1 MKKNIK
7 FNIFISIIIGCFI
20 ISTFLLKI
28 FSNNILPIFME
39 YSVSKIRNISINLIN
54 KAVSSELA
62 NLKSIDDMIVITKNS
77 DDEIQMIDFDSTT
90 VNKVLTSVTSNI
102 LHNLKNADTF
112 SNVFE
117 GESHKYSKGIFYEVP
132 VGVVSNNI
140 FLSNLGP
147 KIPVKLNMIGD
158 VFTNINTEVKE
169 YGINNALVKISIDV
183 SVNEKVIIPF
193 ISKTVNVSVSV
204 PISLKLIQGNIP
216 IYYGNGFSKNS
227 NILSTPIQ

>member
-7 FNIFISIIIGCFI
+7 FNIFITVIIICFFASI
-20 ISTFLLKI
+20 FVINI
-28 FSNNILPIFME
+28 FSNTVLPIFMD
-39 YSVSKIRNISINLIN
+39 YTVSKMRNISTTLIN
-54 KAVSSELA
+54 NTISNELA
-62 NLKSIDDMIVITKNS
+62 NLKSIDEMIIVTKGS
-77 DDEIQMIDFDSTT
+77 DDEIQMIDFNSTI
-90 VNKVLTSVTSNI
+90 VNSVLTSVTD
-102 LHNLKNADTF
+102 NLLSSLKKVETDTALF
-112 SNVFE
+112 DSD
-117 GESHKYSKGIFYEVP
+117 SHKYSNGIVYEVP
-132 VGVVSNNI
+132 LGIVSNNI

-158 VFTNINTEVKE
+158 IFTNVNTEIKE

-183 SVNEKVIIPF
+183 SLNEKIIIPF

-227 NILSTPIQ
+227 NILSTPIE

>member
-7 FNIFISIIIGCFI
+7 FNIFITVIIICFFASI
-20 ISTFLLKI
+20 FVINI
-28 FSNNILPIFME
+28 FSNTVLPIFMD
-39 YSVSKIRNISINLIN
+39 YTVSKMKNISTTLIN
-54 KAVSSELA
+54 NTISNELA
-62 NLKSIDDMIVITKNS
+62 NLKSIDEMIIVTKGS
-77 DDEIQMIDFDSTT
+77 DDEIQMIDFNSTI
-90 VNKVLTSVTSNI
+90 VNSVLTSVTD
-102 LHNLKNADTF
+102 NLLSSLKKVETDTALF
-112 SNVFE
+112 DSD
-117 GESHKYSKGIFYEVP
+117 SHKYSNGIVYEVP
-132 VGVVSNNI
+132 LGIVSNNI

-158 VFTNINTEVKE
+158 IFTNVNTEIKE

-183 SVNEKVIIPF
+183 SLNEKIIIPF

-227 NILSTPIQ
+227 NILSTPIE

>member
-7 FNIFISIIIGCFI
+7 FNIFITIIIICFFASI
-20 ISTFLLKI
+20 FVINI
-28 FSNNILPIFME
+28 FSNTVLPIFMD
-39 YSVSKIRNISINLIN
+39 YTVSKMRNISTTLIN
-54 KAVSSELA
+54 NTISNKLA
-62 NLKSIDDMIVITKNS
+62 NLKSIDEMIIVTKGS
-77 DDEIQMIDFDSTT
+77 DDEIQMIDFNSAI
-90 VNKVLTSVTSNI
+90 VNSVLTSVTD
-102 LHNLKNADTF
+102 NLLSSLKKVETDTALF
-112 SNVFE
+112 DSD
-117 GESHKYSKGIFYEVP
+117 SHKYSNGIVYEVP
-132 VGVVSNNI
+132 LGIVSNNI

-158 VFTNINTEVKE
+158 IFTNINTEIKE

-183 SVNEKVIIPF
+183 SLNEKIIIPF

-227 NILSTPIQ
+227 NILSTPIE

>member
-7 FNIFISIIIGCFI
+7 FNIFITVIIICFFASI
-20 ISTFLLKI
+20 FVINI
-28 FSNNILPIFME
+28 FSNTVLPIFMD
-39 YSVSKIRNISINLIN
+39 YTVSKMRNISTTLIN
-54 KAVSSELA
+54 NTISNELA
-62 NLKSIDDMIVITKNS
+62 NLKSIDEMIIVTKGS
-77 DDEIQMIDFDSTT
+77 DEEIQMIDFNSTI
-90 VNKVLTSVTSNI
+90 VNSVLTSVTD
-102 LHNLKNADTF
+102 NLLSSLKKVETDTALF
-112 SNVFE
+112 D
-117 GESHKYSKGIFYEVP
+117 GDSHKYSNGIVYEVP
-132 VGVVSNNI
+132 LGIVSNNI

-158 VFTNINTEVKE
+158 IFTNINTEIKE

-183 SVNEKVIIPF
+183 SLNEKIIIPF

-227 NILSTPIQ
+227 NILSTPIE

>member
-7 FNIFISIIIGCFI
+7 FNIFITIIIICFFVSI
-20 ISTFLLKI
+20 FVLNI
-28 FSNNILPIFME
+28 FSNTVLPIFMD
-39 YSVSKIRNISINLIN
+39 YTVSKMRNISTTLIN
-54 KAVSSELA
+54 NTISSELA
-62 NLKSIDDMIVITKNS
+62 NLKSIDEMIIVTKGS
-77 DDEIQMIDFDSTT
+77 DDEIQMIDFNSAI
-90 VNKVLTSVTSNI
+90 VNSVLTSVTD
-102 LHNLKNADTF
+102 NLLSSLKKVETDTALF
-112 SNVFE
+112 DSD
-117 GESHKYSKGIFYEVP
+117 SHKYSNGIVYEVP
-132 VGVVSNNI
+132 LGIVSNNI

-158 VFTNINTEVKE
+158 IFTNINTEIKE

-183 SVNEKVIIPF
+183 SLNEKIIIPF

-227 NILSTPIQ
+227 NILSTPIE